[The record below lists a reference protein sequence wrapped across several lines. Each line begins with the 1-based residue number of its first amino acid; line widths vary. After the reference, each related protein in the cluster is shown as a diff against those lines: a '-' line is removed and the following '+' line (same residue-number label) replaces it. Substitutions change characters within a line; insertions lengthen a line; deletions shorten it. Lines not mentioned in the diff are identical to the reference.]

1 MSQNWDLQGE
11 GGTFVETKKSNWY
24 EIWVWVFSGPAHCRQ
39 TTAIYYPHFIFLFI
53 IKMHIYYYFI
63 FIFIL
68 VVYLSDEGFIVVFDQ
83 DDPTLQVA
91 IKSCKNPESR
101 EKFLEEACKYL
112 KSLNNQQEDFHN
124 GIQGHNQKKVITE
137 VLSGWLNSPSRRLWW
152 LSSTNKSEKKKWLRG
167 VPRFACYQLGPWY
180 SCPFSP
186 VAKIFWKIIKDLCIQ
201 VLFKQIDKDN
211 LFVVG

>member
-152 LSSTNKSEKKKWLRG
+152 LSSTNKSEKKN
-167 VPRFACYQLGPWY
+167 
-180 SCPFSP
+180 
-186 VAKIFWKIIKDLCIQ
+186 D
-201 VLFKQIDKDN
+201 
-211 LFVVG
+211 